1 MIPDQARSGI
11 NFYHLSPRR
20 MLGAYVASDLTI
32 QSIAQS
38 IPTKTLIAQQQLLD
52 QLVHPTAVLKTLK
65 QVQLPLLALRKID
78 TTSLQTAIQTFAS
91 SEEAFQPPS
100 SDQLLQET
108 TEQII
113 WNPSS
118 TLGRVCN
125 QSPLL
130 LESLLT
136 WKTLALP
143 AMTILAPLFAVVV
156 PYIFLSLYGLQP
168 SVQQY
173 LQTIRQTVRGAITV
187 PSLFQAKGDSD
198 RFGFVLESLYMC
210 ITIGIILSSMWNQVT
225 SALHL
230 RSVADTLRE
239 KGTRMRTGL
248 DAAQSIL
255 TCLKSYPAKI
265 QRGLQHLIEEG
276 TTVLQPFQSIHD
288 TGLGLFA
295 HMWNDATPLQ
305 PLVAWVGR
313 VDSCVAIAS
322 LKKICFP
329 RWSPHTTQ
337 IDLQGVYHPALSN
350 AVPNNFTLINHSASI
365 LTGPNRGG
373 KSTFCKAIGISILCA
388 QTLGIAFA
396 THATLTPFARI
407 ETALSPADTLG
418 RLSLFE
424 AEIEFARSVVEAEQS
439 PMFVMMDE
447 IFHSTNAHDGVE
459 ASRVFLNRL
468 YARPNTI
475 SLISTHYRALADE
488 YKETVSL
495 LQAHTL
501 PTSTGLHYT
510 YEIVPGIS
518 TASSV
523 MEILQ
528 ERGLLCAE
536 SSSLQK
542 TDPFCRT

>member
-1 MIPDQARSGI
+1 
-11 NFYHLSPRR
+11 
-20 MLGAYVASDLTI
+20 MLGAYVASDLDI
-32 QSIAQS
+32 QSIATS
-38 IPTKTLIAQQQLLD
+38 IPTKTTIAHEQLVE
-52 QLVHPTAVLKTLK
+52 QLVHPTTSLSTLK
-65 QVQLPLLALRKID
+65 KIQLPLLALRKID
-78 TTSLQTAIQTFAS
+78 TSSLQASIATFAS
-91 SEEAFQPPS
+91 SEASFQPS
-100 SDQLLQET
+100 ISNEILEES

-130 LESLLT
+130 LESLLA
-136 WKTLALP
+136 WKTIALP
-143 AMTILAPLFAVVV
+143 AMTILAPLFAVLV
-156 PYIFLSLYGLQP
+156 PYLFLSLYGLQP
-168 SVQQY
+168 SVQAY

-230 RSVADTLRE
+230 RSIAETLRE
-239 KGTRMRTGL
+239 KGTCMRTGL
-248 DAAQSIL
+248 DGAQSIL
-255 TCLKSYPAKI
+255 ASLKSYPAKI
-265 QRGLQHLIEEG
+265 QRGLQDLIEEG
-276 TTVLQPFQSIHD
+276 TTVLQPFQCIHD

-295 HMWNDATPLQ
+295 RMWNDPTPLQ
-305 PLVAWVGR
+305 PLLAWVGR

-329 RWSPHTTQ
+329 RWKTDITQ
-337 IDLQGVYHPALSN
+337 IDLQGVYHPALSTPI
-350 AVPNNFTLINHSASI
+350 PNDFTLMNRSASI

-373 KSTFCKAIGISILCA
+373 KSTFCKAVGISILCA

-396 THATLTPFARI
+396 TNATLTPFARI

-439 PMFVMMDE
+439 PLFVMMDE

-468 YARPNTI
+468 YARSNTI

-488 YKETVSL
+488 YKDTVSL

-501 PTSTGLHYT
+501 PSPSGLQYT
-510 YEIVPGIS
+510 YKILPGIS
-518 TASSV
+518 TVSSV

-542 TDPFCRT
+542 TDPSCRT

>member
-1 MIPDQARSGI
+1 
-11 NFYHLSPRR
+11 
-20 MLGAYVASDLTI
+20 MLGAYVASDLDI
-32 QSIAQS
+32 QSIAQC
-38 IPTKTLIAQQQLLD
+38 IPTKTSIARQQLFD
-52 QLVHPTAVLKTLK
+52 QLVHPTTDLNKLKRL
-65 QVQLPLLALRKID
+65 QLPVLALRKID
-78 TTSLQTAIQTFAS
+78 QTSLQTAIQTFGE
-91 SEEAFQPPS
+91 SEEAFQPSS
-100 SDQLLQET
+100 SDELVQET
-108 TEQII
+108 TEQIV
-113 WNPSS
+113 WNSSS
-118 TLGRVCN
+118 TFGKICN
-125 QSPLL
+125 RSPLL
-130 LESLLT
+130 LESLLA
-136 WKTLALP
+136 WKTIALP
-143 AMTILAPLFAVVV
+143 AMTILAPLVAVLI
-156 PYIFLSLYGLQP
+156 PYLFLSLYGLQP
-168 SVQQY
+168 SIQQY

-187 PSLFQAKGDSD
+187 PSLFQAKGESD

-210 ITIGIILSSMWNQVT
+210 ITIGIVLSSMWNQVT

-230 RSVADTLRE
+230 RSVAETLRE
-239 KGTRMRTGL
+239 KGRTLRSGL

-265 QRGLQHLIEEG
+265 QRGVQHLIEEG
-276 TTVLQPFQSIHD
+276 TSVLEPFQTIQC
-288 TGLGLFA
+288 TGLGLYA
-295 HMWNDATPLQ
+295 RIWNDPTSLQ
-305 PLVAWVGR
+305 PLVAWVGH

-322 LKKICFP
+322 LQTICFP
-329 RWSPHTTQ
+329 RWTPHATQ

-350 AVPNNFTLINHSASI
+350 AVSNNFTLINQSASI

-373 KSTFCKAIGISILCA
+373 KSTFCKAVGISILCA

-396 THATLTPFARI
+396 TNATLTPFARI

-424 AEIEFARSVVEAEQS
+424 AEIEFARSVVEADES

-475 SLISTHYRALADE
+475 SLISTHYRSLADE

-501 PTSTGLHYT
+501 PSPSGLQYT
-510 YEIVPGIS
+510 YKILPGIS

-528 ERGLLCAE
+528 ERGLLRAE

-542 TDPFCRT
+542 ADPFCRT